1 LAGNWFQVRSYRG
14 TVKARGLQFLKE
26 IAFMTIHFTPAAVLI
41 DGKVDRR
48 LAFLARA
55 AARFELVQ
63 AGEMDIGEAYDGLIV
78 DLRCDCDRDR
88 ILRWERLD
96 RHRRPNKT
104 RAA

>member
-1 LAGNWFQVRSYRG
+1 
-14 TVKARGLQFLKE
+14 
-26 IAFMTIHFTPAAVLI
+26 MTIHFTPQAVLM

-55 AARFELVQ
+55 AARFELVR
-63 AGEMDIGEAYDGLIV
+63 AGSMDLTEAYDGLV
-78 DLRCDCDRDR
+78 VGMLCDCDRDR
-88 ILRWERLD
+88 IQRWERLD